1 MKTHIWYL
9 SKAGASKQ
17 YAEWLNEDIS
27 DSILSDLEQVDISV
41 LESSDRLIIVSRTYM
56 GEIGARS
63 FLEKNWDSLK
73 QNRVYLVEVGLMDPD
88 SKEGKKAYE
97 LLDERVRGGL
107 AGHTKLPGRTRQ
119 EGLNL
124 AEKLIT
130 KIVKIKLFGNF
141 GREAL
146 VSVKQMLGE

>member
-1 MKTHIWYL
+1 LKTHIWYL

-63 FLEKNWDSLK
+63 FLEKNWDSLN
-73 QNRVYLVEVGLMDPD
+73 QNRV
-88 SKEGKKAYE
+88 
-97 LLDERVRGGL
+97 
-107 AGHTKLPGRTRQ
+107 
-119 EGLNL
+119 
-124 AEKLIT
+124 
-130 KIVKIKLFGNF
+130 
-141 GREAL
+141 
-146 VSVKQMLGE
+146 